1 MLEQWVDREYNKW
14 TKESRVCFKNAKRNW
29 YEVQS
34 RSISGNVLNVCQLKT
49 GSNESQIVARSEKE
63 DERKGT
69 WRSEE

>member
-1 MLEQWVDREYNKW
+1 M
-14 TKESRVCFKNAKRNW
+14 CFKNDTRQIKGFFGGLAKRNW

-34 RSISGNVLNVCQLKT
+34 QSISGNVLSVCQSKT